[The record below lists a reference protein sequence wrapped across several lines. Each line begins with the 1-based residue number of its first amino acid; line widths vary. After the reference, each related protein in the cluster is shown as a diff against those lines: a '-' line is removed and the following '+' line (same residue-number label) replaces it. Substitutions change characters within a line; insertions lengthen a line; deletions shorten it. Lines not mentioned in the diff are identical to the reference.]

1 MTTYRGK
8 FQPQLCSFIYR
19 PHPIRGKGSLKASE
33 EGLHLE
39 GMRSG
44 EEERPALILGVIFFL
59 VCASL
64 LKLGMESALNWV
76 ALCGFLFL
84 LGIFAYITQKSRQ
97 KHQLIPWDATAS
109 FQAEEED
116 VVELLIKDG
125 VQKRYLRFKFDE
137 PVSTNFL
144 NDCRN
149 FQQ

>member
-1 MTTYRGK
+1 
-8 FQPQLCSFIYR
+8 
-19 PHPIRGKGSLKASE
+19 
-33 EGLHLE
+33 
-39 GMRSG
+39 MRSG

-76 ALCGFLFL
+76 ALSGFLFL